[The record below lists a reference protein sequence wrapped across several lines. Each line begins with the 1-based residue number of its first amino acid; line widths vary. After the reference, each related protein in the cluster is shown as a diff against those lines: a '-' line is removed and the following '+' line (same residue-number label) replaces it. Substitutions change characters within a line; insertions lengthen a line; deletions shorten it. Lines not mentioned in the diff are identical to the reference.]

1 MEILSF
7 GREKN
12 PESWRKDAI
21 LGFCNSRYSCKACP
35 LSRTF
40 CCHRQ
45 KTLTDLSIEEQK
57 EMLRL
62 IVKEDE

>member
-1 MEILSF
+1 MEILTF
-7 GREKN
+7 GRERN
-12 PESWRKDAI
+12 PNAWRQTAI

-40 CCHRQ
+40 CCNRK
-45 KTLTDLSIEEQK
+45 KTLTDLTVEEQK

-62 IVKEDE
+62 IIKEDL